1 MAPSA
6 SPARALWVAP
16 PRPPPALHSAPEAP
30 LPPRRARGQRAAE
43 PPALPTRFPWPC
55 SLPHPRHFRT
65 AAVLPPMS
73 ARFKRPIP
81 AWVSPLPPPPPC
93 APVPT
98 PAPSRPPHPTS
109 SPAPSPPHPP
119 PPPPRPPR
127 LTPPHS

>member
-73 ARFKRPIP
+73 ARFKPPIP
-81 AWVSPLPPPPPC
+81 AWMSPPPPSSPLPPF
-93 APVPT
+93 PT
-98 PAPSRPPHPTS
+98 PPPHP
-109 SPAPSPPHPP
+109 PHPKPP
-119 PPPPRPPR
+119 PPPPSPP
-127 LTPPHS
+127 PPPPPPPP